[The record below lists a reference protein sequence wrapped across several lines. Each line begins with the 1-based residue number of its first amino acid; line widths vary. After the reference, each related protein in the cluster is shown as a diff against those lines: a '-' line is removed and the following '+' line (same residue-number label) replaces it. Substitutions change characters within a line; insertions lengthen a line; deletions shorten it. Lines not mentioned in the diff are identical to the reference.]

1 MRILKAFNNKGT
13 KNETVD
19 NLSIFVSVEN
29 ISGTR
34 PISELYIITC
44 DDKGNH
50 WNTTFTSNLLTWD
63 NIGTKMNT
71 ADLPKKV
78 TDDFEWVFSQ
88 ITA

>member
-19 NLSIFVSVEN
+19 NLTIFVRVDN
-29 ISGTR
+29 TSGAR
-34 PISELYIITC
+34 PIGELYIITC
-44 DDKGNH
+44 DNKGNH

-78 TDDFEWVFSQ
+78 TNGFEWVFSQ